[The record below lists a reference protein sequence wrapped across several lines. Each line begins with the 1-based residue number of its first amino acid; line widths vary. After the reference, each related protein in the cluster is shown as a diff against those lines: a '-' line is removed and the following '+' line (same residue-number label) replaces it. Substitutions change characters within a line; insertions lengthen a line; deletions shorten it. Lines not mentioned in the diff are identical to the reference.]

1 MKRRDMVQVLAA
13 TAAIPAVVGSAGGAW
28 ASPAAK
34 ARGKSTSASD
44 PLASDPSVSD
54 PLAFDPA
61 NYATLTASV
70 TTADGTKSVTYRF
83 YKAIPYVADPV
94 DVTYQTL
101 NISVPVGIDG
111 VAVDATNAPILFNN
125 AVGGYMP
132 SSTAGNTGIGRG
144 TNPGLALASG
154 YVVAEPGAR
163 GRSLVDTAGV
173 YYGVAPAAIVD
184 LKAAVR
190 YLRHNKGRVPGN
202 TDRIV
207 ATGVSAGGALTSLLG
222 ATGNSR
228 LYDSYLSEL
237 GAADAS
243 DAVFAAA
250 PYCPITDLE
259 HADMAYEW
267 NWGTNP
273 LSSGAQV
280 DQALS
285 KELRSDFAEYQ
296 ASLKLKGKGGFGR
309 ITARN
314 YDEYLVRTYLA
325 PSATKY
331 LAALSDA
338 DRTAYLAAHPG
349 ITWSAG
355 KASFTWSDFVTHVGA
370 RKKNV
375 PSFDL
380 FDLSSGENNLFGV
393 ATTKARHFTEWSLRK
408 ATGDSGARLDADLP
422 EKIEL
427 LNPMPFIERENPHR
441 ARNWF
446 IRVGTKDSDTSLTV
460 VGNLAASLEN
470 LGDHVDTYM
479 YWDGA
484 HGANEDAPAFMTW
497 IGKVTGYRG

>member
-1 MKRRDMVQVLAA
+1 MQRRHMVKVLAA

-34 ARGKSTSASD
+34 VPGKATSAADPSASD
-44 PLASDPSVSD
+44 PLV
-54 PLAFDPA
+54 FDPA
-61 NYATLTASV
+61 TYTTLTTSV
-70 TTADGTKSVTYRF
+70 TTADGVKAVTYRF

-101 NISVPVGIDG
+101 NVSVPVEIDG
-111 VAVDATNAPILFNN
+111 VAVDASHAPILFNN

-132 SSTAGNTGIGRG
+132 SSTANNTGIGRG
-144 TNPGLALASG
+144 TNPSLALASG

-163 GRSLVDTAGV
+163 GRSLVDSTGV

-222 ATGNSR
+222 ATGDSR

-280 DQALS
+280 DRGPVQGTAEQLRRVPGVVEAQGQGRLRPHHRPQLRRVPGQDVPGALGHQVPG
-285 KELRSDFAEYQ
+285 RS
-296 ASLKLKGKGGFGR
+296 
-309 ITARN
+309 
-314 YDEYLVRTYLA
+314 VR
-325 PSATKY
+325 
-331 LAALSDA
+331 
-338 DRTAYLAAHPG
+338 R
-349 ITWSAG
+349 
-355 KASFTWSDFVTHVGA
+355 
-370 RKKNV
+370 
-375 PSFDL
+375 
-380 FDLSSGENNLFGV
+380 
-393 ATTKARHFTEWSLRK
+393 
-408 ATGDSGARLDADLP
+408 
-422 EKIEL
+422 
-427 LNPMPFIERENPHR
+427 
-441 ARNWF
+441 
-446 IRVGTKDSDTSLTV
+446 
-460 VGNLAASLEN
+460 
-470 LGDHVDTYM
+470 
-479 YWDGA
+479 
-484 HGANEDAPAFMTW
+484 
-497 IGKVTGYRG
+497 